1 MDFKKKG
8 NSTLAIEN
16 NKIVGIIK
24 PMAKNSTQYKNN
36 YKYKFNLINPK
47 TGGRVTIKKTPTK
60 SGGGF
65 HTIMDG
71 YSNNLANAKKKVFS
85 IFNSHP
91 RPDIFK

>member
-36 YKYKFNLINPK
+36 YKYKFNLINP
-47 TGGRVTIKKTPTK
+47 
-60 SGGGF
+60 
-65 HTIMDG
+65 
-71 YSNNLANAKKKVFS
+71 
-85 IFNSHP
+85 
-91 RPDIFK
+91 